1 MAYPEG
7 IRVFVEREGYRR
19 RIAAEKAAFEAFE
32 DGPDEGSDLVL

>member
-19 RIAAEKAAFEAFE
+19 RIAAEKAAFEAFVARE
-32 DGPDEGSDLVL
+32 KQVR